1 VRWAQF
7 AYPDKEH
14 GMPVPPFAD
23 FLKASLLTVT
33 DGSVWD
39 SERLSEAL
47 SIRFGLTPADRAE
60 LLPSG
65 ARPRYI
71 DRAIWSLTYL
81 YQASLMSKPSRGRYV
96 ITEAGM
102 ALAKDPPEVLNKKF
116 LQEQYP
122 EFAKFATVAGAGNV
136 PPNGGQG
143 TEDTGLGTSL
153 SPMERL
159 EDAFDELEGLLAA
172 ELLDRISRLKPAA
185 FERVVLHLLRAM
197 GYAGSQGVVLHTG
210 QSGDEGIDGIVSQDH
225 LGLER
230 VYVQAKNWEQAVPGP
245 ELSKFIGAMDLQGA
259 SKGVFFSRSMFTAQ
273 ARKFAEDCMKRI
285 ILVDGQTLARLM
297 IRFGTGVTVIQEYKV
312 HRLDQDYFEDP
323 G

>member
-1 VRWAQF
+1 
-7 AYPDKEH
+7 
-14 GMPVPPFAD
+14 MPVPPFAD

-143 TEDTGLGTSL
+143 TEDTGLGTS
-153 SPMERL
+153 
-159 EDAFDELEGLLAA
+159 LAA

-312 HRLDQDYFEDP
+312 HRLDQDYFEAP